1 MDNQNLYRYEIKKAD
16 GPLTSLEAFKDK
28 VLLIVNTASK
38 CGFTPQ
44 YKGLEA
50 LHQKYKDQG

>member
-1 MDNQNLYRYEIKKAD
+1 MSGTLDYTTPVRAITGEEKD
-16 GPLTSLEAFKDK
+16 LTHYKGD
-28 VLLIVNTASK
+28 VLLVVNTASK

-50 LHQKYKDQG
+50 LHQKYR